1 MTTGHKLLIAAGA
14 MVIVG
19 MMLIVAFALG
29 AYVGEHGWTRDGLAL
44 RGPGDGPGKPPLAG
58 DPDKPPPTGPDV
70 PGRFPPLPG
79 GGRRPELVGRI
90 RDIFDGTLVLA
101 TGDGPRTVEL
111 DERTRVETTEGE
123 PRSLDDLE
131 CGQHVA
137 VFGHRNGD
145 GRVLV
150 VELLAAKAAQLL
162 MTESWK

>member
-1 MTTGHKLLIAAGA
+1 MTAGRKLLIAAGA

-19 MMLIVAFALG
+19 MMLIVVFALG
-29 AYVGEHGWTRDGLAL
+29 VYVGEHGWTRDGLAL
-44 RGPGDGPGKPPLAG
+44 RGPSDGPG
-58 DPDKPPPTGPDV
+58 KPPPTGPDV

-79 GGRRPELVGRI
+79 GDRRPELVGRI
-90 RDIFDGTLVLA
+90 RDILDGTLVLA

-131 CGQHVA
+131 RGQHVA

-150 VELLAAKAAQLL
+150 VELLVLLPPAERPPADPSGQAPPKQL
-162 MTESWK
+162 

>member
-1 MTTGHKLLIAAGA
+1 MTAGRKLLIAAGA

-19 MMLIVAFALG
+19 MMLIVVFALG
-29 AYVGEHGWTRDGLAL
+29 VYVGEHGWTRDGLAL
-44 RGPGDGPGKPPLAG
+44 RGPSDDPG
-58 DPDKPPPTGPDV
+58 KPPPTGPDV

-90 RDIFDGTLVLA
+90 RDILDGTLVLALDGTLVLA

-131 CGQHVA
+131 RGPT
-137 VFGHRNGD
+137 R
-145 GRVLV
+145 GRLR
-150 VELLAAKAAQLL
+150 
-162 MTESWK
+162 SP